1 MNDNQ
6 NIHLEVLANHYSET
20 FGLLKADTG
29 RRDRLFLY
37 MLVLIFLLLLYM
49 SAPTVMS
56 DWINNF
62 VVSQA
67 GNGGNSPAIR
77 LIDVSFIGTLLWFG
91 FLCLAHTYFQTVL
104 HVERQ
109 YNYVYNLEKE
119 LSDQFGGIAFS
130 REGKHYRENRRMFAS
145 WTKFIFWI
153 LSPLLIFLFLVSWE
167 LFLFRNSQTEPIYMI
182 MNSLISLSI
191 LISMGL
197 YLWALYKKR

>member
-1 MNDNQ
+1 MGDTQ
-6 NIHLEVLANHYSET
+6 DTYLEVLANHYSET
-20 FGLLKADTG
+20 FELLKADTG

-49 SAPTVMS
+49 SAPTVMG
-56 DWINNF
+56 DWINSF
-62 VVSQA
+62 VVNQA
-67 GNGGNSPAIR
+67 GSRGDSATTR

-109 YNYVYNLEKE
+109 YNYVYHLEKE
-119 LSDQFGGIAFS
+119 LNDHISGIAFT
-130 REGKHYRENRRMFAS
+130 REGKHYRDNRRIFSS

-153 LSPLLIFLFLVSWE
+153 LSPLLIFLFLVSWQ
-167 LFLFRNSQTEPIYMI
+167 LFLFKNSQTEPIYII

-191 LISMGL
+191 LTSMGL
-197 YLWALYKKR
+197 YLWSLYKKK